1 MTLQEL
7 SQYYKMQEQLRQ
19 YKEILVSLES
29 RACPGAQAITG
40 MPHSPGVQ
48 DRVGNLAIE
57 IAEIKDQIAL
67 LQEKAAAEEERITS
81 FIEAIENTYIRMI
94 FRFRFLH
101 GLTWKEVASV
111 IGGQNSASSVKN
123 TCYRYLE
130 ICDAPG
136 AMVLAGAP
144 PNMV

>member
-48 DRVGNLAIE
+48 DRVGNL
-57 IAEIKDQIAL
+57 
-67 LQEKAAAEEERITS
+67 
-81 FIEAIENTYIRMI
+81 AIENTYIRMI

-144 PNMV
+144 PNVV